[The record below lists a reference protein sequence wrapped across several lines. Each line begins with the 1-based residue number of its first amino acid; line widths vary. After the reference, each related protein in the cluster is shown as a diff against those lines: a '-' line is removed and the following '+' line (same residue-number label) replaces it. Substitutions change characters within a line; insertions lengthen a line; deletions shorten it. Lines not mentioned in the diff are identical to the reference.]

1 MPKINNL
8 DNQGQVLLIVVVALA
23 VLLGVGLSISSG
35 TLSSI
40 TRTSRTDS
48 LQKVTAAAE
57 GGLESYLLKSDSALA
72 NLVSNTPAVLS
83 YSTSNTKSSITVG
96 KVTSADGIIIDS
108 LDPSEVA
115 TFYFSE
121 NPSSISKSNRTSCI
135 SISMDTP
142 KPDFMLNVTV
152 RNPNATIPF
161 KSINLT
167 VPATGIPAAYNAA
180 DSNNFI
186 MEKYLYSSGGFSKVS
201 PTSCGSDGNSY
212 QFTDAA
218 LLRVHP
224 LNKSITNLKI
234 SLVTSQDPNLI
245 NVTQGYKII
254 SKGQFSSGGDATTRT
269 IEAVKYLDSPS
280 NIFDYAAF
288 IDY

>member
-1 MPKINNL
+1 MPKLNKL

-57 GGLESYLLKSDSALA
+57 GGLESYLLKSDTVLSG
-72 NLVSNTPAVLS
+72 LVSNTPAVLS
-83 YSTSNTKSSITVG
+83 YSTSNTKSTITVG
-96 KVTSADGIIIDS
+96 KVTSSDGIIIDS

-115 TFYFSE
+115 TFYFAE
-121 NPSSISKSNRTSCI
+121 NPSSIAKNNRTSCI

-142 KPDFMLNVTV
+142 TPDFMLNVIV

-161 KSINLT
+161 KSVNLT
-167 VPATGIPAAYNAA
+167 VPATGLPAAYNPA

-201 PTSCGSDGNSY
+201 PTTCGSDGKSY
-212 QFTDAA
+212 LFTDAA
-218 LLRVHP
+218 LLRLHP
-224 LNKSITNLKI
+224 INKSITNLKI
-234 SLVTSQDPNLI
+234 SLVSSQDPNLA
-245 NVTQGYKII
+245 NVTQGYKIT
-254 SKGQFSSGGDATTRT
+254 SVGQFTSAGDATTRT

>member
-1 MPKINNL
+1 MPKLKKL

-57 GGLESYLLKSDSALA
+57 GGLESYLLKSDTSLSG
-72 NLVSNTPAVLS
+72 LVSNTPNVLS
-83 YSTSNTKSSITVG
+83 YSTSDTKSTVTVS
-96 KVTSADGIIIDS
+96 KVTSSDGIIIDS

-115 TFYFSE
+115 TFYFADS
-121 NPSSISKSNRTSCI
+121 PASIGKNNRTSCI
-135 SISMDTP
+135 SITMDSPT
-142 KPDFMLNVTV
+142 PDFMLNVIV
-152 RNPNATIPF
+152 RNPNATIAF
-161 KSINLT
+161 KSVNLT
-167 VPATGIPAAYNAA
+167 VPATKVPAAYDPLNT
-180 DSNNFI
+180 NNFI

-201 PTSCGSDGNSY
+201 PTTCGTDGKSY
-212 QFTDAA
+212 LFTDAA

-224 LNKSITNLKI
+224 ISDPLTNLKI
-234 SLVTSQDPNLI
+234 VLVSSQDPNLANI
-245 NVTQGYKII
+245 TQGYKII
-254 SKGQFSSGGDATTRT
+254 SKGQFISGGDATTRT